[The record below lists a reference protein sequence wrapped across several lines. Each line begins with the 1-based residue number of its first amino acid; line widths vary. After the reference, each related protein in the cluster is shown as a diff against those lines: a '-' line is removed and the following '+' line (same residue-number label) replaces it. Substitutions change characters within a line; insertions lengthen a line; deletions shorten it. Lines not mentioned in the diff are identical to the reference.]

1 MKPPILQLA
10 TQGNAWVAVFFIL
23 LGYVNSLK
31 DTQQPGARQT
41 DATFGPLS
49 SSTFRRT
56 GPLAFSTATVTTLAW
71 FACELAL

>member
-1 MKPPILQLA
+1 MKPPIPQLA

-31 DTQQPGARQT
+31 NTQQPGAGQT
-41 DATFGPLS
+41 DAALGPLS

-56 GPLAFSTATVTTLAW
+56 GPLVFLAAAVTTLAW